1 MHIQNTFNTFGSLP
15 LVKVKEDKSTF
26 FSNSIFTH
34 YKNTHFNLLKDDI
47 KKMQLI
53 EKRDLFFNI
62 FFIVNSSILFIVFF
76 NLSPINLLIFAA
88 TNVLFLKF
96 FKIYKYELL
105 IYYKDAH
112 FTKMAVLKSEI
123 TEVNKIIKTINK
135 KSSS

>member
-1 MHIQNTFNTFGSLP
+1 MRL
-15 LVKVKEDKSTF
+15 
-26 FSNSIFTH
+26 
-34 YKNTHFNLLKDDI
+34 I
-47 KKMQLI
+47 K
-53 EKRDLFFNI
+53 KRDLFFNY
-62 FFIVNSSILFIVFF
+62 FYIVSSSLLFVVFF
-76 NLSPINLLIFAA
+76 KLNFINLSIFVT

-123 TEVNKIIKTINK
+123 KEVNETIQIINK